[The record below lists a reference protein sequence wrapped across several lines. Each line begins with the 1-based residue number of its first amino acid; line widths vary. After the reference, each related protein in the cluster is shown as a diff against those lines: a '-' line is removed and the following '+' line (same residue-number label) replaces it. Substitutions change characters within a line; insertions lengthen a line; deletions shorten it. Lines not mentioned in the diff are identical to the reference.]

1 MPPAGI
7 SRSAQI
13 RGSPRPGS
21 LRVVLGPATTDR
33 ATAPKSVPLRTRPW
47 RAESAPAPQVRA
59 KLNRIPAEIAATPA
73 PKAKFAGVVTA

>member
-7 SRSAQI
+7 SRSARI
-13 RGSPRPGS
+13 CESPRPGS

-33 ATAPKSVPLRTRPW
+33 ATAPKSGPLRTRPW
-47 RAESAPAPQVRA
+47 RVEPAPAPQVRA